1 MTYKNNEIFWHRVTN
16 LYKMYET
23 ATDPDFKRI
32 WMDKLQELMRKF
44 ETLDKRTIN

>member
-1 MTYKNNEIFWHRVTN
+1 MTYKNNEIFWQRVTN

-32 WMDKLQELMRKF
+32 LMDKLQELMRKF